1 MNYHIRLGLLFFV
14 VLFMME
20 QGNAQTIKRSTIS
33 AQVRVLDTAFYM
45 PQLKRHRRI
54 WIYLPKDYAASRKKY
69 PVLYFQDGQNVFDA
83 ATSFS
88 GEWGVDE
95 AMDSLA
101 SRFGDCIIVAIDNG
115 SDKRLSEYAPF
126 DFTLHNGGNT
136 TDVKSEGDAYVDFL
150 IHTLRPYLQKS
161 FRIKRSTKAH
171 FIAGSSMGGL
181 IAYYAVLKTPKKWGG
196 AGIFSPA
203 FWIARQPL
211 LQATLN
217 RGSHIRCPLYFYAG
231 QKEGAEMVP
240 DMLALMLALDKV
252 SKAKQ
257 TSVIRAEGQ
266 HSEGT
271 WRNEFPQ
278 FYEWMMEHAK

>member
-1 MNYHIRLGLLFFV
+1 
-14 VLFMME
+14 MME
-20 QGNAQTIKRSTIS
+20 QVNAQTIKKSTIS

-54 WIYLPKDYAASRKKY
+54 WIYLPKDYSATRKKY
-69 PVLYFQDGQNVFDA
+69 PVLYLQDGQNVFDA

-101 SRFGDCIIVAIDNG
+101 PQFGGCIIVAIDNG
-115 SDKRLSEYAPF
+115 ADKRLSEYAPF
-126 DFTLHNGGNT
+126 DFSLNNGNNK

-150 IHTLRPYLQKS
+150 IRTLRPYLQKN
-161 FRIKRSTKAH
+161 FRVKRTSNAH

-181 IAYYAVLKTPKKWGG
+181 IAYYALLKAPKKWGG

-203 FWIARQPL
+203 FWIVRQPL
-211 LQATLN
+211 LQATASK
-217 RGSHIRCPLYFYAG
+217 GGYIRSPLYFYAG

-240 DMLALMLALDKV
+240 DMLAVMQELDKV

-257 TSVIRAEGQ
+257 TSVIRAGGQ

-278 FYEWMMEHAK
+278 FYEWMMSHVK